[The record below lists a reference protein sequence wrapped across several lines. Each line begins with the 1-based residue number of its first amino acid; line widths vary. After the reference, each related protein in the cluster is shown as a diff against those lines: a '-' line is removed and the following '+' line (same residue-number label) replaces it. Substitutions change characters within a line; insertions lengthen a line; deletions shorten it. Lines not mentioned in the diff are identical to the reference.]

1 MRRNTLSYCPTEI
14 AKLRGNVVSLI
25 ILSPPFFSIQ
35 HKLRYNLKYSKDKHS
50 QRQKYSRITWEGIR
64 VAGERGEIPRYSFIP
79 LPPREDKT
87 RHKTFVARRLLFQ
100 PRILFHHWWIKLET
114 RFEDNEMGRGNTIVP
129 IGFWKGETDAARTNN
144 EAARKEGERRK

>member
-1 MRRNTLSYCPTEI
+1 M
-14 AKLRGNVVSLI
+14 
-25 ILSPPFFSIQ
+25 
-35 HKLRYNLKYSKDKHS
+35 
-50 QRQKYSRITWEGIR
+50 
-64 VAGERGEIPRYSFIP
+64 AGERGEIPRYSSIP

-129 IGFWKGETDAARTNN
+129 IGFWKGEIDAARTNN